1 MSTARSQ
8 GEAGRQPSA
17 ELLDD
22 ISPVTQDYLKTIW
35 SATEWDDPPIT
46 ASELAAKF
54 GTTPAA
60 VTDVVQRLAA
70 QGLVK
75 YQRYKPVR
83 LTEQGERLAIGMVRR
98 HRLLEMF
105 LVNSLG
111 YGWEEVHD
119 EAERLEHAVSDDLID
134 RISRALGHPSHDP
147 HGDPIPAPDGS
158 THRPLD
164 AVRLAVASPGHY
176 LVTRISDA
184 DNAVLPVLAELGLVP
199 GRRVEVH
206 GSHGE
211 DPQISI
217 DRPHDESARGGSV
230 PPRSGAVTAPAIAGS
245 HVWLVPTDA
254 PAAPRSVAG

>member
-164 AVRLAVASPGHY
+164 AVRLAVASP
-176 LVTRISDA
+176 VTTSSPGSPTPITPYCPSWPSWGWC
-184 DNAVLPVLAELGLVP
+184 PVGASRFTGATAKT
-199 GRRVEVH
+199 RR
-206 GSHGE
+206 
-211 DPQISI
+211 
-217 DRPHDESARGGSV
+217 SAS
-230 PPRSGAVTAPAIAGS
+230 TAPTTSQPAE
-245 HVWLVPTDA
+245 VRYRRDRA
-254 PAAPRSVAG
+254 P